1 MKLLITGGSGL
12 VGRYVV
18 DELMKQH
25 NVEVLDIKPPHRSD
39 VTFHQVDILDL
50 ASVEQ
55 TVRGYDAVVHLAG
68 IPHPL
73 NDPADKVFRVNTLGT
88 FHLLEAA
95 AKNGIP
101 KLIYISSES
110 TLGFAFCTTRM
121 WPEYVPVDENH
132 PLRPQ
137 DPYGLSKVAGELLC
151 AGYSRK
157 TGMQTI
163 CLRPPWIWVPEER
176 ALHRQLIAEYPL
188 WYKNLWAFIHV
199 LDVAQAIQLTL
210 EASSLPTHDVYFL
223 CADENWTGQE
233 SRSLL
238 SRFYPETKVI
248 AEDFRGK
255 QSLLSNAKAKRAFG
269 FAPRY
274 SVHDIVE

>member
-1 MKLLITGGSGL
+1 MTGGSGL
-12 VGRYVV
+12 IGRYVV
-18 DELMKQH
+18 DELMQGH
-25 NVEVLDIKPPHRSD
+25 SVEVLDIKSPHRLD
-39 VTFHQVDILDL
+39 VVFHRVDILDF

-73 NDPADKVFRVNTLGT
+73 NDPAEKVFQVNTLGT

-95 AKNGIP
+95 ARNGIR
-101 KLIYISSES
+101 KFVFLSSES

-121 WPEYVPVDENH
+121 WPEYIPIDEQH

-163 CLRPPWIWVPEER
+163 CLRPPWVWVPEEK
-176 ALHRQLIAEYPL
+176 AVYRQLIAEYPQ

-199 LDVAQAIQLTL
+199 QDVARAIQLAL
-210 EASSLPTHDVYFL
+210 EESNVPTHDVYFI

-233 SRSLL
+233 SRTLL
-238 SRFYPETKVI
+238 GRFYPETKTI
-248 AEDFRGK
+248 AEDFQGK

-274 SVHDIVE
+274 RAEDIFE